1 MTLAINKISLVPTI
15 SGLLAR
21 PGLNGETDIRGMN
34 FSAPMSPPTN
44 LSPMDITPGGSNNN
58 DTSMDTST
66 DPSPDSIRSDVPT
79 ASTSTSLSSQQATN
93 TPSNFVSFPK
103 TAQLTTQVVPPTPPT
118 PLGGKLSRP
127 QLTSRLSSRS
137 GGKRHAS
144 IGSAREVPFHLPQ
157 DTPSAGST
165 ATLHSQASSIDSAT
179 PGWNARLRD
188 MGLHIPGMGPPTP
201 NPRTP
206 KSPRSGSM
214 SSGGATPKSP
224 DEYRAASYFSFRRK
238 GSSGGASPGKVRTPP
253 ISAPPPPSAVEDIK
267 RKEKERETMPS
278 PIAEESTPS
287 PGSNS
292 KRTRANL
299 SLDLS
304 STLSSRGSTAS
315 LPLIGHT
322 PIEHL
327 VQQDDMQ
334 NKPRRASM
342 MAPPAAPPHVHTPP
356 VHPPSYEYPFLPH
369 HAPRQPLE
377 VRVEE
382 NSASTGMDAGSW
394 VISVRLPGF
403 APDGITVGTR
413 RGRVLMIVADNY
425 NDDDG
430 AGHFERRISFG
441 YDADMAAIRAD
452 FNGDLL
458 RVTVPRKWMF
468 GPMGM
473 IGRSTTIGHGPG
485 TRPTVEQPTN
495 RAVVENSAGR
505 PAESTR
511 LPGMS

>member
-1 MTLAINKISLVPTI
+1 MTLDLYSSPAVPAI
-15 SGLLAR
+15 SGLLATSH
-21 PGLNGETDIRGMN
+21 LNCPIDIKDMS
-34 FSAPMSPPTN
+34 FSAPLSPPTN
-44 LSPMDITPGGSNNN
+44 LSPMDITPGGSGDD
-58 DTSMDTST
+58 DTSMNTST
-66 DPSPDSIRSDVPT
+66 DPSP
-79 ASTSTSLSSQQATN
+79 ASTLSNKLAASSSTSLSSQQTTN
-93 TPSNFVSFPK
+93 TPSNSVSFPQK
-103 TAQLTTQVVPPTPPT
+103 SQFTSQVIPPTPPGAPT
-118 PLGGKLSRP
+118 GRLSRP

-144 IGSAREVPFHLPQ
+144 IGSAREVPFPLPQ
-157 DTPSAGST
+157 D
-165 ATLHSQASSIDSAT
+165 ASSSSTTQHNHSSSADNVT

-188 MGLHIPGMGPPTP
+188 MGLHIPGIGSPTSK
-201 NPRTP
+201 TP

-224 DEYRAASYFSFRRK
+224 DEHRAASYFSFRR
-238 GSSGGASPGKVRTPP
+238 GRSSSGASPGKVRTPP
-253 ISAPPPPSAVEDIK
+253 VPANPSPRPLEDIK
-267 RKEKERETMPS
+267 RKEKERDHLPS
-278 PIAEESTPS
+278 PIAEETS
-287 PGSNS
+287 PTTGPNS

-304 STLSSRGSTAS
+304 STLSARGSTAS

-327 VQQDDMQ
+327 LQQDDTQ

-342 MAPPAAPPHVHTPP
+342 VAPLAPPPHVHTPP

-382 NSASTGMDAGSW
+382 NPPGPDLEGGSW
-394 VISVRLPGF
+394 IISVRLPGF

-441 YDADMAAIRAD
+441 YDADMAAIRAE
-452 FNGDLL
+452 FNGDML
-458 RVTVPRKWMF
+458 RVTVPRRWVF
-468 GPMGM
+468 GTMGLV
-473 IGRSTTIGHGPG
+473 GRSSTIGHGPS
-485 TRPTVEQPTN
+485 TKPCVEQPATKS
-495 RAVVENSAGR
+495 AVENSAAR
-505 PAESTR
+505 SVDSTR